1 MLFDPLGLVSTFV
14 IVAKMLLQEL
24 WSRGY
29 DWDDVIVDEVANKI
43 SEWF

>member
-1 MLFDPLGLVSTFV
+1 MLFDPLGLVSPFV

-29 DWDDVIVDEVANKI
+29 HWDDVIADVVAEKI